1 MNIVLSVVLG
11 VLGVA
16 LGAVGLL
23 GLQGKLRR
31 NRFVGVRTAAAVR
44 DEETFALANR
54 VAGVPNVAAGV
65 VAIVSGAMAFVM
77 ADLAVTAGIIGLVGA
92 LVIAFAGGIVGS
104 RAAALVPEPVKPKGC
119 GGCACGG
126 GGCSPLAGL

>member
-1 MNIVLSVVLG
+1 MLSVVLG

-31 NRFVGVRTAAAVR
+31 NRFVGVRTAAALR
-44 DEETFALANR
+44 DDETFTVANR
-54 VAGVPNVAAGV
+54 IAGIPNVAAGV
-65 VAIVSGAMAFVM
+65 VGVVSGAVAFVVP
-77 ADLAVTAGIIGLVGA
+77 ALSITAGIIGLVGA
-92 LVIAFAGGIVGS
+92 LVIAVAGGLMGH
-104 RAAALVPEPVKPKGC
+104 RAAEAVPEPVKPKGC

>member
-1 MNIVLSVVLG
+1 MLSVVLG

-23 GLQGKLRR
+23 GLQGRLRR
-31 NRFVGVRTAAAVR
+31 NRFAGVRTAAALR

-77 ADLAVTAGIIGLVGA
+77 ADLAVTAGVIGLVGT
-92 LVIAFAGGIVGS
+92 LTIAVAGGLMGS
-104 RAAALVPEPVKPKGC
+104 RAAAMLPEPVKPKGC